1 MTLRIGT
8 EVRDTLASGGAVV
21 ALESTGDKEV
31 LAKLAREIAMHV
43 ASANPQ
49 AMDAAGLDPAVV
61 ESAVAHAL
69 ESARAAGV
77 RGAAV
82 TPFLLAAVERE
93 TGGRSLATNLALLE
107 SNAALAAEIAVALH

>member
-1 MTLRIGT
+1 VL
-8 EVRDTLASGGAVV
+8 VV
-21 ALESTGDKEV
+21 QPPPAEAALDHH
-31 LAKLAREIAMHV
+31 L
-43 ASANPQ
+43 
-49 AMDAAGLDPAVV
+49 V

-93 TGGRSLATNLALLE
+93 TGGRSLTANLALLE
-107 SNAALAAEIAVALH
+107 ANAALAAEIALALALALALARS